1 MTKEQY
7 RRAGKKVFV
16 VAMIVLGYL
25 LVATLLQAAFTG
37 FGIREVVRILAGL
50 VSIGICIFS
59 FVAKRDSRQGALLM
73 CYSSIIAYALF
84 AAVGTN
90 ISVYAYFF
98 PMLYV
103 AMGYFDYK
111 LIRNMS
117 IIALVASVLRTFVFA
132 YSYEA
137 LSDNIIALVVLVVTI
152 FASTGVS
159 KLLIQFNRENTEA
172 VRQAANAQEESSKKL
187 VGVAENIKSYFAE
200 AMDNLQKLQNNV
212 DASNLATGNIAAS
225 SDSTAQAIQRQAEMC
240 TEIQGN
246 TDTVEKEM
254 RDMIAASNRTSATV
268 SAGTEV
274 VRNLM
279 NQTSKVEEASQVT
292 VEVIQSLNQKVEEV
306 QNFVGTIL
314 DISSQTNLLALNASI
329 EAARA
334 GEAGKGFAVVA
345 DEIRALSE
353 QTKEASNSITS
364 IIEELNEDTR
374 RVNDSIT
381 NSVESVTRQTELI
394 EDTREKFEC
403 MDGEVNEL
411 TRSIKNSER
420 LVAGIVDSTGKI
432 SDDIMNLS
440 ATSQEVAASAS
451 ECLRTSE
458 EAVESMKVCKDVL
471 ENIFKLTGE
480 LN

>member
-1 MTKEQY
+1 MGVIEYTFSEGRMDEMTKEQY

-16 VAMIVLGYL
+16 VAIIVLGYL

-37 FGIREVVRILAGL
+37 FGIREVIRILMGTSA
-50 VSIGICIFS
+50 IGICIFS
-59 FVAKRDSRQGALLM
+59 FLKKRDTRDGAMLM
-73 CYSSIIAYALF
+73 CYSSIIAYAVF

-103 AMGYFDYK
+103 AMGYFDHK
-111 LIRNMS
+111 LVRNMS

-137 LSDNIIALVVLVVTI
+137 LSDNIIALLVLVVTV
-152 FASTGVS
+152 FAATGIS

-172 VRQAANAQEESSKKL
+172 
-187 VGVAENIKSYFAE
+187 
-200 AMDNLQKLQNNV
+200 
-212 DASNLATGNIAAS
+212 
-225 SDSTAQAIQRQAEMC
+225 
-240 TEIQGN
+240 
-246 TDTVEKEM
+246 VEKEM

-268 SAGTEV
+268 NEGTEV

-279 NQTSKVEEASQVT
+279 NQTSKVEEA
-292 VEVIQSLNQKVEEV
+292 
-306 QNFVGTIL
+306 
-314 DISSQTNLLALNASI
+314 SQTNLLALNASI

-374 RVNDSIT
+374 RVNESIS

-411 TRSIKNSER
+411 TRSIQKSER
-420 LVAGIVDSTGKI
+420 LVAGIVDSTGRI

-458 EAVESMKVCKDVL
+458 EAVESMRVCRDVL